1 MTQITTET
9 PTTRLR
15 ALPADRSHAFTIEP
29 DAETRAKLA
38 QTLGISGL
46 RKLRFTGQ
54 LQPENRADWRL
65 RANLGAT
72 VIQPCVVTLEPVT
85 TRIDTEIARL
95 YTARPEVIP
104 DTTEV
109 EMPEDDSVEP
119 MPEVLDLFDVL
130 TEALALALPDY
141 PRADGAALEQAQFAE
156 PGVAPMTDEDAKPFA
171 ALAALK
177 AAQKKE

>member
-1 MTQITTET
+1 MTQINTGA
-9 PTTRLR
+9 PTVRLR
-15 ALPADRSHAFTIEP
+15 ALPADRSHDFGIEP

-46 RKLRFTGQ
+46 RKLRFTGR
-54 LQPENRADWRL
+54 LVPENRADWRL
-65 RANLGAT
+65 QAQLGAT
-72 VIQPCVVTLEPVT
+72 VIQPCVVTLDPVT

-95 YTARPEVIP
+95 YTAAGEVIP
-104 DTTEV
+104 DAAEV

-119 MPEVLDLFDVL
+119 MPELLDLIAVM

-141 PRADGAALEQAQFAE
+141 PRADGVALEQAQFAG
-156 PGVAPMTDEDAKPFA
+156 PGIAPMTDEDAKPFA